1 MTDAL
6 FLIDPMS
13 CNLNILV
20 DHFIQTGTPAQNFKA
35 LFLFFEKLGVF
46 LCPFSNLITT
56 VSMKIA
62 IAQLNFHI
70 GNFDGNVEKMLKS
83 IEEAKAQAADI
94 ICFSELSTC
103 GYPPRDFL
111 EFDDFIKKAE
121 EAVARLAK
129 AADGIAVVVG
139 SPSKN
144 PVIEGKDLFNSAYF
158 LADQE
163 VLQVQHKAL
172 LPTYDIFDEYRYFEP
187 ASEFKV
193 VEYKGKRIALTVCE
207 DIWNIGN
214 ENPLYTI
221 CPMDELMPQ
230 QPDFILNLSA
240 SPFNYNQADTRIHVV
255 RSNVERYGIP
265 MFYINHAGAQTELIF
280 DGGSLVMSANGNIH
294 DELPYFEECLRVYDL
309 EEVKRGEINR
319 EQVKNKMAMIH
330 DAIVLGV
337 KDYFGKLGF
346 EKAILGLSGGIDSA
360 VTAVLAARA
369 LGNEN
374 VRVVLMPSQFSSDH
388 SVQDAK
394 DLAENL
400 GLQYDVI
407 EIEKVYHSYLKLLE
421 PQFAGMPF
429 NITEE
434 NLQARIRGMILMAM
448 SNKFGHIVLNTSNKS
463 EAAVGYGTLY
473 GDMCGGLSV
482 IGDVYKTE
490 VFELAR
496 YINKDG
502 EIIPENTIIK
512 PPSAELRP
520 NQKDSDS
527 LPEYDILDKI
537 LYQYIEKRQGPQEII
552 ELGFEEAL
560 VRRALRLVNIN
571 EFKRHQTAPVIRV
584 SSKAFGM
591 GRRMP
596 IVGKYLS

>member
-1 MTDAL
+1 
-6 FLIDPMS
+6 
-13 CNLNILV
+13 
-20 DHFIQTGTPAQNFKA
+20 
-35 LFLFFEKLGVF
+35 
-46 LCPFSNLITT
+46 
-56 VSMKIA
+56 MKIA

-70 GNFDGNVEKMLKS
+70 GNFAGNVAKMLQS
-83 IEEAKAQAADI
+83 VEQAKTANADL
-94 ICFSELSTC
+94 ICFSELATC

-111 EFDDFIKKAE
+111 EFDDFIRLAE
-121 EAVARLAK
+121 EAIEQLAQ
-129 AADGIAVVVG
+129 AAQGIAIVVG
-139 SPSKN
+139 SPSRN

-158 LADQE
+158 LADGK
-163 VLQVQHKAL
+163 VKQVIHKAL
-172 LPTYDIFDEYRYFEP
+172 LPTYDVFDEYRYFEP
-187 ASEFKV
+187 ASDFNIVEFK
-193 VEYKGKRIALTVCE
+193 GQRIAVTICE

-230 QPDFILNLSA
+230 KPDFILNLSA
-240 SPFNYNQADTRIHVV
+240 SPFNYAHSHSRDHVIGA
-255 RSNVERYGIP
+255 NVERYGIP
-265 MFYINHAGAQTELIF
+265 MFYVNHVGAQTELIF
-280 DGGSLVMSANGNIH
+280 DGGSIVMSPNGNRF
-294 DELPYFEECLRVYDL
+294 DELPYFEEAFRTYDL
-309 EEVKRGEINR
+309 AEVIQGKAEDV
-319 EQVKNKMAMIH
+319 EQAKEKMPLIH

-346 EKAILGLSGGIDSA
+346 KKAILGLSGGIDSA
-360 VTAVLAARA
+360 VTAVLATRA
-369 LGNEN
+369 LGREN
-374 VRVVLMPSQFSSDH
+374 VRVVLMPSEFSSDH
-388 SVQDAK
+388 SINDAR

-400 GLQYDVI
+400 GIQYDVI
-407 EIEKVYHSYLKLLE
+407 PIKTAYAAFNDLLA
-421 PQFAGMPF
+421 PQFADLPF

-490 VFELAR
+490 VFALAR
-496 YINKDG
+496 YMNKDG
-502 EIIPENTIIK
+502 EVIPENTITK

-527 LPEYDILDKI
+527 LPDYDILDEV
-537 LYQYIEKRQGPQEII
+537 LYQYIEQQQGPKEII
-552 ELGFEEAL
+552 AMGFDEKL
-560 VRRALRLVNIN
+560 VRRVLRLVNIN
-571 EFKRHQTAPVIRV
+571 EFKRHQTAPVLRV